1 MPTFRAPQWSVRGR
15 ILAAIL
21 AVTAFSMAGAGF
33 TAHLVQRD
41 RVLQQIDDRL
51 MSRVESVRLV
61 VSGVQATD
69 VTDTAPEAPALS
81 PHATT
86 RDALEAV
93 FSRVL
98 PERNESSL
106 GVIDGKA
113 ALVSAVDVDVHLEDD
128 PALVA
133 RIVDEVSDGS
143 VRLGTSVGPLG
154 KLRYIATPVTV
165 EGDPQQGIYIT
176 ALDLDAELQ
185 DSNSASVTYAV
196 VATGG
201 LVLVGLVGW
210 LVAGRLL
217 RPLRDLREA
226 ASRISATDLTER
238 IPVHGR
244 DDLSGLTSTVNTMLD
259 RIDGAVTAQRQLLND
274 VRHELK
280 TPITIVHG
288 QLEVA
293 DPEDPSDVRQAIA
306 IAIDELDRMSALVDE
321 IEALADSQQSRLG
334 RVPVDI
340 ADFTDQVFAKAS
352 TDSGHDWNLAES
364 ASVVAAIDPSRITQA
379 WLQLADNAA
388 KYSPPGSPI
397 SVGSRVVDDSPTE
410 QGLVEFW
417 VADQGPGIPKEV
429 EGRIFERFG
438 RVEASRGIRG
448 SGLGLPIVA
457 AIAKAHGGRVTLSSS
472 PVGSRFGIE
481 IPLVQ
486 EVGE

>member
-1 MPTFRAPQWSVRGR
+1 MPSFRAPQWSVRGR

-21 AVTAFSMAGAGF
+21 AVTAFSMAGAGV

-41 RVLQQIDDRL
+41 RVLHQIDDRL
-51 MSRVESVRLV
+51 LSRVESVRLV
-61 VSGVQATD
+61 VSGAPATD
-69 VTDTAPEAPALS
+69 VAGTGAEPPVYS

-86 RDALEAV
+86 REALEAV

-106 GVIDGKA
+106 GVVDGKA

-128 PALVA
+128 PALIQ
-133 RIVDEVSDGS
+133 RIISEVSDGT

-154 KLRYIATPVTV
+154 SLRYIATPVTV
-165 EGDPQQGIYIT
+165 EGDAQHGIYIA
-176 ALDLDAELQ
+176 ALDIDAELQ
-185 DSNSASVTYAV
+185 DSNSSFVTY
-196 VATGG
+196 G
-201 LVLVGLVGW
+201 LVAAAGLLLVGLVGW
-210 LVAGRLL
+210 IVSGRLL

-226 ASRISATDLTER
+226 ASRISATDLSER
-238 IPVHGR
+238 IPVYGS

-340 ADFTDQVFAKAS
+340 ADFTDQVRS
-352 TDSGHDWNLAES
+352 E
-364 ASVVAAIDPSRITQA
+364 
-379 WLQLADNAA
+379 
-388 KYSPPGSPI
+388 
-397 SVGSRVVDDSPTE
+397 
-410 QGLVEFW
+410 
-417 VADQGPGIPKEV
+417 
-429 EGRIFERFG
+429 
-438 RVEASRGIRG
+438 
-448 SGLGLPIVA
+448 
-457 AIAKAHGGRVTLSSS
+457 
-472 PVGSRFGIE
+472 
-481 IPLVQ
+481 
-486 EVGE
+486 

>member
-1 MPTFRAPQWSVRGR
+1 MAFFRAPQWSVRGR
-15 ILAAIL
+15 IVAAIL
-21 AVTAFSMAGAGF
+21 AVTAFSMAGAGI

-41 RVLQQIDDRL
+41 RVMHQIDDRL
-51 MSRVESVRLV
+51 MARVESVRLV
-61 VSGVQATD
+61 VSGAAATD
-69 VTDTAPEAPALS
+69 VTGTASEVPALS

-86 RDALEAV
+86 REALEAV

-106 GVIDGKA
+106 GTIDGKA

-128 PALVA
+128 PALVD
-133 RIVDEVSDGS
+133 RIVAEVADGS
-143 VRLGTSVGPLG
+143 VRLGTAVGPLG
-154 KLRYIATPVTV
+154 ALRYIATPVTV
-165 EGDPQQGIYIT
+165 EGDPQQGVYIA
-176 ALDLDAELQ
+176 ALDIHAELQ
-185 DSNSASVTYAV
+185 DSTSASVIYAI
-196 VATGG
+196 VAAAG
-201 LVLVGLVGW
+201 LILVGLVGW
-210 LVAGRLL
+210 IVSGRLL

-259 RIDGAVTAQRQLLND
+259 RIDGAVTAQKQLLND

-293 DPEDPSDVRQAIA
+293 NPDDPDDVRQSIA

-321 IEALADSQQSRLG
+321 IEALADSQQAGLN

-352 TDSGHDWNLAES
+352 TDSDHDWSLAEA
-364 ASVVAAIDPSRITQA
+364 ASVVSTLDPARITQA

-397 SVGSRVVDDSPTE
+397 SVGSRVVDGTV
-410 QGLVEFW
+410 VEFW
-417 VADQGPGIPKEV
+417 IADQGPGIPKDMED
-429 EGRIFERFG
+429 RIFERFG
-438 RVEASRGIRG
+438 RVEAKRGIRG

-472 PVGSRFGIE
+472 PLGSRFGIE

-486 EVGE
+486 EVAE

>member
-1 MPTFRAPQWSVRGR
+1 MASFRAPQWSVRGR
-15 ILAAIL
+15 IVAAIL
-21 AVTAFSMAGAGF
+21 AVTAFSMAGAGI

-41 RVLQQIDDRL
+41 RVMNQIDDRL
-51 MSRVESVRLV
+51 MTRVESVRLV
-61 VSGVQATD
+61 VSGAAATD
-69 VTDTAPEAPALS
+69 VTGTASEAPALS

-86 RDALEAV
+86 RAALEAV

-106 GVIDGKA
+106 GTIDGKA

-128 PALVA
+128 PALVD
-133 RIVDEVSDGS
+133 RIVAEVADGT
-143 VRLGTSVGPLG
+143 VRLGTAVGPLG
-154 KLRYIATPVTV
+154 ALRYIAAPVTV
-165 EGDPQQGIYIT
+165 EGDPQQGVYIA
-176 ALDLDAELQ
+176 ALDINAELQ
-185 DSNSASVTYAV
+185 DSTSASVTYAV
-196 VATGG
+196 VAAVG
-201 LVLVGLVGW
+201 LILVGLVGW
-210 LVAGRLL
+210 IVSGRLL

-259 RIDGAVTAQRQLLND
+259 RIDGAVTAQKQLLND

-293 DPEDPSDVRQAIA
+293 DPDDPNDVRQTIA

-321 IEALADSQQSRLG
+321 IEALADSQQARLN
-334 RVPVDI
+334 RAPVDI
-340 ADFTDQVFAKAS
+340 ADFTEQVFTKAS
-352 TDSGHDWNLAES
+352 TDSEHDWSLAET
-364 ASVVAAIDPSRITQA
+364 ASVVSTLDPARITQA

-397 SVGSRVVDDSPTE
+397 SLGSRVVDDT
-410 QGLVEFW
+410 VIEFW
-417 VADQGPGIPKEV
+417 IADQGPGIPKDMED
-429 EGRIFERFG
+429 RIFERFG
-438 RVEASRGIRG
+438 RVEAKRGIRG

-472 PVGSRFGIE
+472 PLGSRFGIE

-486 EVGE
+486 EVAE